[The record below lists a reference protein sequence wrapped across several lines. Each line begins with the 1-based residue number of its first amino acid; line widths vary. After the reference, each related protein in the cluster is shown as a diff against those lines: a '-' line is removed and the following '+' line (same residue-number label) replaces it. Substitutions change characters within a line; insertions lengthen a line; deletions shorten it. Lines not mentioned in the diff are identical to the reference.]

1 MHSEF
6 KNFPAIVKQHFERED
21 GLLHQLG
28 MQCTKAD
35 ENGVVAQMPIRKH
48 HMQSEHSGLSSGA
61 LAIAIDTVFGVTV
74 LLKQKSLSP
83 IATIDLKLNHI
94 SEPGV
99 CDEIRFHAECYAL
112 TDELAYLRGSAFEG
126 NSDKLLVSATA
137 TFMVKTHGP
146 AFTA

>member
-1 MHSEF
+1 MNSEH
-6 KNFPAIVKQHFERED
+6 KSFPAIAKQYFERED

-28 MQCTKAD
+28 MHCTQAD
-35 ENGVVAQMPIRKH
+35 ENGVLAKMPVRKYH
-48 HMQSEHSGLSSGA
+48 LQSENSGLSSGA
-61 LAIAIDTVFGVTV
+61 LAIAIDTLFGLTV

-94 SEPGV
+94 SEPGD
-99 CDEIRFHAECYAL
+99 CDEITLHAECYAL
-112 TDELAYLRGSAFEG
+112 TNELAYLRGSAFEG

>member
-1 MHSEF
+1 MHSEL
-6 KNFPAIVKQHFERED
+6 KNFPNIAQLYFERED

-28 MQCTKAD
+28 MHCTQAD
-35 ENGVVAQMPIRKH
+35 ENGVIAQMPIRKH
-48 HMQSEHSGLSSGA
+48 HLQSERSGLSSGA
-61 LAIAIDTVFGVTV
+61 LAIAIDTLFGLTV

-99 CDEIRFHAECYAL
+99 CDEITFQTECYAL
-112 TDELAYLRGSAFEG
+112 TNELAFLRGSAFEG
-126 NSDKLLVSATA
+126 NSGKLLVSATA

-146 AFTA
+146 AFTT